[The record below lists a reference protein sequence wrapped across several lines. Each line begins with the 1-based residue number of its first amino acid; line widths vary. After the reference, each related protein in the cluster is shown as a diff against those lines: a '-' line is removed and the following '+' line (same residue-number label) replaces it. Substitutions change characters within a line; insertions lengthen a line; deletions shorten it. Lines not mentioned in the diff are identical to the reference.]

1 MSFVKWLAGSP
12 FATPWFDALLAGILL
27 FEILPFFFRARAARL
42 GFTAASLLCQV
53 GLLISCLYL
62 GATLP
67 ETLLVLA
74 VAALIA
80 SVSSLVEYRRFN
92 RAEVETECEAKAEA
106 SARIARERAEA
117 FVLPRQEKKSA
128 GSDVAA
134 SDGGEE
140 GGDEA

>member
-74 VAALIA
+74 VAA
-80 SVSSLVEYRRFN
+80 
-92 RAEVETECEAKAEA
+92 
-106 SARIARERAEA
+106 
-117 FVLPRQEKKSA
+117 
-128 GSDVAA
+128 
-134 SDGGEE
+134 
-140 GGDEA
+140 